1 MGSQVPLTAIYG
13 ILREPRASR
22 GNHSYAAS
30 HFHAMNVELSDGTV
44 LIRPYRQQDAD
55 VLYEAVRESIAEVS
69 PWLPWCHEN
78 YSIEE
83 SREFVST
90 RGKSAADGEWY
101 SFAVFEKESGKF
113 LGGVGLN
120 FINRVH
126 MMANLGYWVRS
137 SSVGRGVATSA
148 TRLAARFGFEE
159 LGLQRI
165 EIVAA
170 LENIASQRVAEKA
183 GAVREAVVRKRL
195 LIRGESQD
203 AVMFSLVPEDVA

>member
-1 MGSQVPLTAIYG
+1 
-13 ILREPRASR
+13 
-22 GNHSYAAS
+22 
-30 HFHAMNVELSDGTV
+30 MNAELSDGTI
-44 LIRPYRQQDAD
+44 LLRPYREGDAAA
-55 VLYEAVRESIAEVS
+55 LYEAVRESIAEVS

-90 RGKSAADGEWY
+90 RGKSATDGEWY
-101 SFAVFEKESGKF
+101 SFGVFEKESGKF

-137 SSVGRGVATSA
+137 SSVGRGVATTA

-159 LGLQRI
+159 LGLHRI

-170 LENIASQRVAEKA
+170 VGNIASQRVAEKA
-183 GAVREAVVRKRL
+183 GAVREAVLRKRL

-203 AVMFSLVPEDVA
+203 AVMFSLVPEDM